1 MAQVTLDR
9 LTKHFDDNPVVKD
22 ISLTVADGE
31 FFSLLGPSGCGKTTI
46 LRMIAGFIFPTSGSV
61 RFDGQDVTG
70 VPAHRRNTGMVFQ
83 NYALF
88 PHMTVFEN
96 VAFGL
101 RTRKV
106 PGPEMADRV
115 AQALGLVGLTGLE
128 RRPVPQLSGGQQQRV
143 ALARAVV
150 IEPDLLLLDEPLSN
164 LDAKL
169 REETRDQIRELQ
181 TKLGI
186 TAVYVTHDQEE
197 ALAVSDRIAV
207 MEEGECRQLDR
218 PDVIYRRP
226 ANRFVAAFMGNMNL
240 WEGVVSVEGSGAV
253 FRHESGLTVPLPT
266 AASPVSPVSPA
277 AGDEPASAASA
288 PHDGEPASASS
299 APADG
304 EPASASSAPA
314 GAEPSDGH
322 VCLALHPQAARLTGD
337 ETEGTVEGV
346 VSARRFKGATV
357 EFTIDAAGVSIQVVE
372 SADAPMAARQPGDPV
387 RVRVPG
393 DQAIILRD

>member
-1 MAQVTLDR
+1 MAQVTLNR
-9 LTKHFDDNPVVKD
+9 LTKHFDDTPVVKGV
-22 ISLTVADGE
+22 SLTVADGE

-46 LRMIAGFIFPTSGSV
+46 LRMIAGFIFPTSGTV
-61 RFDGQDVTG
+61 RFNDQDVTH
-70 VPAHRRNTGMVFQ
+70 VPANRRNTGMVFQ

-106 PGPEMADRV
+106 PAAETTDRV
-115 AQALGLVGLTGLE
+115 ARALDLVGLAGLE
-128 RRPVPQLSGGQQQRV
+128 QRPVPQLSGGQQQRV

-164 LDAKL
+164 LDTKL

-186 TAVYVTHDQEE
+186 TAIYVTHDQEE

-218 PDVIYRRP
+218 PDAIYRRP

-240 WEGVVSVEGSGAV
+240 WEGVLATDGGRTV
-253 FRHESGLTVPLPT
+253 FRHASGLAVALP
-266 AASPVSPVSPA
+266 APGSSP
-277 AGDEPASAASA
+277 
-288 PHDGEPASASS
+288 
-299 APADG
+299 APADTAPTEDAAAPAEDA
-304 EPASASSAPA
+304 EPADDAAPA
-314 GAEPSDGH
+314 EGPVH
-322 VCLALHPQAARLTGD
+322 LALHPQAAQLTD
-337 ETEGTVEGV
+337 EDTEGTVAGV
-346 VSARRFKGATV
+346 VTTRRFKGATV
-357 EFTIDAAGVSIQVVE
+357 EFTVDAGGIYIQVVE
-372 SADAPMAARQPGDPV
+372 NAEGPMAECQSGDTV
-387 RVRVPG
+387 RVRIPG

>member
-9 LTKHFDDNPVVKD
+9 LTKHFDDNPVVRD

-115 AQALGLVGLTGLE
+115 ARALGLVGLTGLE

-240 WEGVVSVEGSGAV
+240 WEGVVSVEGGGAV
-253 FRHESGLTVPLPT
+253 FRHESGLTVPLPP
-266 AASPVSPVSPA
+266 AALPVSSA
-277 AGDEPASAASA
+277 ADDEPASAASA
-288 PHDGEPASASS
+288 P
-299 APADG
+299 ADG
-304 EPASASSAPA
+304 EPPTD
-314 GAEPSDGH
+314 AEPPDGP
-322 VCLALHPQAARLTGD
+322 VCLALHPQAARLTED

-357 EFTIDAAGVSIQVVE
+357 EFTIDAGGVSIQVVE
-372 SADAPMAARQPGDPV
+372 NAEGPMAARQPGDPV

>member
-1 MAQVTLDR
+1 MAQVTLNR
-9 LTKHFDDNPVVKD
+9 LTKHFDDTPVVKG

-46 LRMIAGFIFPTSGSV
+46 LRMIAGFTFPTSGTV
-61 RFDGQDVTG
+61 LFDGQDVTH
-70 VPAHRRNTGMVFQ
+70 VPANRRNTGMVFQ

-106 PGPEMADRV
+106 AAAETTDRV
-115 AQALGLVGLTGLE
+115 ARALDLVGLAGLE
-128 RRPVPQLSGGQQQRV
+128 QRPVPQLSGGQQQRV

-186 TAVYVTHDQEE
+186 TAIYVTHDQEE

-218 PDVIYRRP
+218 PDMIYRRP

-240 WEGVVSVEGSGAV
+240 WEGVLATDEGRTV
-253 FRHESGLTVPLPT
+253 FRHGSGLTVALPALASRT
-266 AASPVSPVSPA
+266 PSASLPSPASPVSPA
-277 AGDEPASAASA
+277 DDAEPADAAPVDDAA
-288 PHDGEPASASS
+288 PVADA
-299 APADG
+299 APADD
-304 EPASASSAPA
+304 AAAA
-314 GAEPSDGH
+314 GPEGPVH
-322 VCLALHPQAARLTGD
+322 LALHPQAVRLTED
-337 ETEGTVEGV
+337 DSAGTVGGV
-346 VSARRFKGATV
+346 VTTRRFKGATV
-357 EFTIDAAGVSIQVVE
+357 EFTVDAGGVSIQVVE
-372 SADAPMAARQPGDPV
+372 NAEDPLAARQPGDTV
-387 RVRVPG
+387 RVRIPG

>member
-1 MAQVTLDR
+1 MAQVTLNR
-9 LTKHFDDNPVVKD
+9 LTKHFDDNPVVKG

-61 RFDGQDVTG
+61 LFNDQDVTH
-70 VPAHRRNTGMVFQ
+70 VPANRRNTGMVFQ

-106 PGPEMADRV
+106 AAAETSDRV
-115 AQALGLVGLTGLE
+115 ARALYLVGLAGLE
-128 RRPVPQLSGGQQQRV
+128 QRPVPQLSGGQQQRV

-186 TAVYVTHDQEE
+186 TAIYVTHDQEE

-218 PDVIYRRP
+218 PDTIYRRP

-240 WEGVVSVEGSGAV
+240 WKGVLKTEEGRPV
-253 FRHESGLTVPLPT
+253 FRHAGGLTVVLP
-266 AASPVSPVSPA
+266 SPA
-277 AGDEPASAASA
+277 D
-288 PHDGEPASASS
+288 DS
-299 APADG
+299 APADESALADESTLADG
-304 EPASASSAPA
+304 TAPADDSAP
-314 GAEPSDGH
+314 GGDSTPGGT
-322 VCLALHPQAARLTGD
+322 VYLALHPQAAQLTD
-337 ETEGTVEGV
+337 EDSEGTVGGV
-346 VSARRFKGATV
+346 VTTRRYKGATV
-357 EFTIDAAGVSIQVVE
+357 EFTVDAGGVSIQVVE
-372 SADAPMAARQPGDPV
+372 HAEGPMAERQPGDAV
-387 RVRVPG
+387 RVRIPG

>member
-1 MAQVTLDR
+1 MAQVTLNR
-9 LTKHFDDNPVVKD
+9 LTKHFDDTPVVKG

-46 LRMIAGFIFPTSGSV
+46 LRMIAGFTFPTSGTV
-61 RFDGQDVTG
+61 LFDGQDVTH
-70 VPAHRRNTGMVFQ
+70 VPANRRNTGMVFQ

-106 PGPEMADRV
+106 AGAEMADRV
-115 AQALGLVGLTGLE
+115 ERALDLVGLAGLE
-128 RRPVPQLSGGQQQRV
+128 ERPVPQLSGGQQQRV

-186 TAVYVTHDQEE
+186 TAIYVTHDQEE

-218 PDVIYRRP
+218 PDAIYRRP

-240 WEGVVSVEGSGAV
+240 WEGVLETDGESTV
-253 FRHESGLTVPLPT
+253 FRHASGLTVALPAPPST
-266 AASPVSPVSPA
+266 HASA
-277 AGDEPASAASA
+277 DDNAEPADDA
-288 PHDGEPASASS
+288 
-299 APADG
+299 APADDA
-304 EPASASSAPA
+304 EPAD
-314 GAEPSDGH
+314 GAELTDDAAPVGRP
-322 VCLALHPQAARLTGD
+322 VYLALHPQAVRLTED
-337 ETEGTVEGV
+337 DSEGTVGGV
-346 VSARRFKGATV
+346 VTARRFKGATV
-357 EFTIDAAGVSIQVVE
+357 EFTVDAGGVSIQVVE
-372 SADAPMAARQPGDPV
+372 NAESPMAACQPGDTV
-387 RVRVPG
+387 RVRIPG

>member
-9 LTKHFDDNPVVKD
+9 LTKHFDDTPVVKG

-46 LRMIAGFIFPTSGSV
+46 LRMIAGFIFPTSGAV
-61 RFDGQDVTG
+61 RFDGQDVTSL
-70 VPAHRRNTGMVFQ
+70 PAHRRNTGMVFQ

-106 PGPEMADRV
+106 AGSEIADRV
-115 AQALGLVGLTGLE
+115 ARALDLVGLTGLE

-164 LDAKL
+164 LDTKL

-240 WEGVVSVEGSGAV
+240 WKGVVSSEGGGTV
-253 FRHESGLTVPLPT
+253 FRHESGLTVPLP
-266 AASPVSPVSPA
+266 SPSAEADEGAPSSP
-277 AGDEPASAASA
+277 SAEAESA
-288 PHDGEPASASS
+288 DSA
-299 APADG
+299 
-304 EPASASSAPA
+304 EH
-314 GAEPSDGH
+314 AEGTVH
-322 VCLALHPQAARLTGD
+322 LALHPQAARLTGD
-337 ETEGTVEGV
+337 DAESTVAGI
-346 VSARRFKGATV
+346 VSSRRFKGATV
-357 EFTIDAAGVSIQVVE
+357 EFTIDAGGVPIQVVE
-372 SADAPMAARQPGDPV
+372 NAEIPIAASQPGDTV
-387 RVRVPG
+387 RVHIPG
-393 DQAIILRD
+393 DQAVILGD

>member
-1 MAQVTLDR
+1 MAQVTLNR
-9 LTKHFDDNPVVKD
+9 LTKHFDDTPVVKG

-46 LRMIAGFIFPTSGSV
+46 LRMIAGFIFPTSGTV
-61 RFDGQDVTG
+61 LFDNQDVSYI
-70 VPAHRRNTGMVFQ
+70 PAHRRNTGMVFQ

-88 PHMTVFEN
+88 PHMTVYEN

-106 PGPEMADRV
+106 AGPEMADRV

-128 RRPVPQLSGGQQQRV
+128 QRPVPQLSGGQQQRV

-164 LDAKL
+164 LDTKL

-186 TAVYVTHDQEE
+186 TAIYVTHDQEE

-207 MEEGECRQLDR
+207 MEEGVCRQLDR
-218 PDVIYRRP
+218 PDAIYRRP
-226 ANRFVAAFMGNMNL
+226 ANRFVATFMGNMNL
-240 WEGVVSVEGSGAV
+240 WEGVVATDGGRTV
-253 FRHESGLTVPLPT
+253 FRHQSGLVVSLPVDT
-266 AASPVSPVSPA
+266 EPVEGPV
-277 AGDEPASAASA
+277 
-288 PHDGEPASASS
+288 H
-299 APADG
+299 
-304 EPASASSAPA
+304 
-314 GAEPSDGH
+314 
-322 VCLALHPQAARLTGD
+322 LALHPEAAGLTGD
-337 ETEGTVEGV
+337 DDEGTVKGV
-346 VSARRFKGATV
+346 VTARRYKGATV
-357 EFTIDAAGVSIQVVE
+357 EFTVDAGGVSIQVVE
-372 SADAPMAARQPGDPV
+372 NAEGPMAASQPGEAV
-387 RVRVPG
+387 RVHIPG

>member
-1 MAQVTLDR
+1 MAQVTLNR
-9 LTKHFDDNPVVKD
+9 LTKHFDDTPVVKG

-46 LRMIAGFIFPTSGSV
+46 LRMIAGFIFPTSGTV
-61 RFDGQDVTG
+61 CFDEQDVTN
-70 VPAHRRNTGMVFQ
+70 VPANRRNTGMVFQ

-106 PGPEMADRV
+106 TGAEIADRV
-115 AQALGLVGLTGLE
+115 ARALDLVGLSGLE
-128 RRPVPQLSGGQQQRV
+128 QRPVPQMSGGQQQRV

-186 TAVYVTHDQEE
+186 TAIYVTHDQEE

-218 PDVIYRRP
+218 PDAIYRRP
-226 ANRFVAAFMGNMNL
+226 ANRFVAAFMGSMNL
-240 WEGVVSVEGSGAV
+240 WEGVVTDEGSGAV
-253 FRHESGLTVPLPT
+253 FRHESGLTVQLP
-266 AASPVSPVSPA
+266 PPPA
-277 AGDEPASAASA
+277 DKEPASPSS
-288 PHDGEPASASS
+288 PPADAESASS
-299 APADG
+299 SPVADKEPATPSSPPADA
-304 EPASASSAPA
+304 ESDSLPSPASPA
-314 GAEPSDGH
+314 KGP
-322 VCLALHPQAARLTGD
+322 VCLALHPQAARLTDD
-337 ETEGTVEGV
+337 ESEGTVEGV
-346 VSARRFKGATV
+346 VSTRRFKGAIV
-357 EFTIDAAGVSIQVVE
+357 EFTIDAGGVPIQVVVN
-372 SADAPMAARQPGDPV
+372 ADQPMAASQPGD
-387 RVRVPG
+387 RVRVLIPG

>member
-9 LTKHFDDNPVVKD
+9 LTKHFDDNPVVRD

-61 RFDGQDVTG
+61 RFDGQDVTS

-115 AQALGLVGLTGLE
+115 ARALGLVGLTGLE

-240 WEGVVSVEGSGAV
+240 WEGVVLVEGGGAV
-253 FRHESGLTVPLPT
+253 FRHESGLTVPLP
-266 AASPVSPVSPA
+266 PA
-277 AGDEPASAASA
+277 AE
-288 PHDGEPASASS
+288 
-299 APADG
+299 
-304 EPASASSAPA
+304 
-314 GAEPSDGH
+314 GAEPPDGP
-322 VCLALHPQAARLTGD
+322 VCLALHPQAARLTED
-337 ETEGTVEGV
+337 EAEGTVEGV

-372 SADAPMAARQPGDPV
+372 NAEGPMAARQPGDPV

>member
-9 LTKHFDDNPVVKD
+9 LTKHFDDTPVVKG

-46 LRMIAGFIFPTSGSV
+46 LRMIAGFIFPTSGAV
-61 RFDGQDVTG
+61 RFDGQDVTSL
-70 VPAHRRNTGMVFQ
+70 PAHRRNTGMVFQ

-106 PGPEMADRV
+106 AGPEIADRV
-115 AQALGLVGLTGLE
+115 ARALDLVGLTGLE

-164 LDAKL
+164 LDTKL

-240 WEGVVSVEGSGAV
+240 WEGVVSSERGGIV
-253 FRHESGLTVPLPT
+253 FRHESGLTVPLPSPT
-266 AASPVSPVSPA
+266 AEA
-277 AGDEPASAASA
+277 ESADSA
-288 PHDGEPASASS
+288 EHAEGADPIANAEGADPTTSAQ
-299 APADG
+299 
-304 EPASASSAPA
+304 
-314 GAEPSDGH
+314 PSEGTVH
-322 VCLALHPQAARLTGD
+322 LALHPQAARLTGD
-337 ETEGTVEGV
+337 DAESTVAGV
-346 VSARRFKGATV
+346 VSTRRFKGATV
-357 EFTIDAAGVSIQVVE
+357 EFTIDAGGVPIQVVE
-372 SADAPMAARQPGDPV
+372 NAEVPIAASQPGDTV
-387 RVRVPG
+387 RVHIPG
-393 DQAIILRD
+393 DQAVILGD

>member
-1 MAQVTLDR
+1 MAQVTLHR
-9 LTKHFDDNPVVKD
+9 LTKQFDDTPVVKG

-46 LRMIAGFIFPTSGSV
+46 LRMIAGFTFPTSGTV
-61 RFDGQDVTG
+61 LFDGQDVTS
-70 VPAHRRNTGMVFQ
+70 VPANRRNTGMVFQ

-106 PGPEMADRV
+106 AGSEIADRV
-115 AQALGLVGLTGLE
+115 AHALDLVGLTGLE
-128 RRPVPQLSGGQQQRV
+128 QRPVPQLSGGQQQRV

-169 REETRDQIRELQ
+169 REETRDQIRALQ
-181 TKLGI
+181 TTLGI
-186 TAVYVTHDQEE
+186 TAIYVTHDQEE

-240 WEGVVSVEGSGAV
+240 WEGVLASEGGRTV
-253 FRHESGLTVPLPT
+253 FRHASGLAVTLP
-266 AASPVSPVSPA
+266 SPPSLPSPTS
-277 AGDEPASAASA
+277 PASAPSV
-288 PHDGEPASASS
+288 PDDGEPPDDVE
-299 APADG
+299 PADHA
-304 EPASASSAPA
+304 EPAE
-314 GAEPSDGH
+314 GT
-322 VCLALHPQAARLTGD
+322 VYLALHPQAARLTEHD
-337 ETEGTVEGV
+337 SEGTVGGV
-346 VSARRFKGATV
+346 VATRRFKGATA
-357 EFTIDAAGVSIQVVE
+357 EFTVDAGGVSIQVVE
-372 SADAPMAARQPGDPV
+372 SAEGPMAARQPGETV
-387 RVRVPG
+387 RVHIPG

>member
-1 MAQVTLDR
+1 MAQVTLNR
-9 LTKHFDDNPVVKD
+9 LTKHFDDTPVVKG

-46 LRMIAGFIFPTSGSV
+46 LRMIAGFIFPTSGTV
-61 RFDGQDVTG
+61 LFDDQDVTH
-70 VPAHRRNTGMVFQ
+70 VPANRRNTGMVFQ

-106 PGPEMADRV
+106 AAAETSDRV
-115 AQALGLVGLTGLE
+115 ARALDLVGLAGLE
-128 RRPVPQLSGGQQQRV
+128 QRPVPQLSGGQQQRV

-186 TAVYVTHDQEE
+186 TAIYVTHDQEE

-218 PDVIYRRP
+218 PDAIYRRP

-240 WEGVVSVEGSGAV
+240 WEGVLEKDGGTTV
-253 FRHESGLTVPLPT
+253 FRHASGLAVTLPPST
-266 AASPVSPVSPA
+266 SSPA
-277 AGDEPASAASA
+277 PDDDATPADTAPVDDAAESLS
-288 PHDGEPASASS
+288 PP
-299 APADG
+299 APADDDA
-304 EPASASSAPA
+304 EPADDAQAA
-314 GAEPSDGH
+314 GPDDA
-322 VCLALHPQAARLTGD
+322 VYLALHPQAARLTD
-337 ETEGTVEGV
+337 EDTEDTVDGV
-346 VSARRFKGATV
+346 VTTRRFKGATV
-357 EFTIDAAGVSIQVVE
+357 EFTVDAGGVSIQVVE
-372 SADAPMAARQPGDPV
+372 NAEGPMAGCQPGDAV
-387 RVRVPG
+387 RVRIPG
-393 DQAIILRD
+393 DQAVILRD

>member
-1 MAQVTLDR
+1 MAQVTLNR
-9 LTKHFDDNPVVKD
+9 LTKHFDDTPVVKG

-46 LRMIAGFIFPTSGSV
+46 LRMIAGFTFPTSGTV
-61 RFDGQDVTG
+61 RFDDEDVTHL
-70 VPAHRRNTGMVFQ
+70 PANRRNTGMVFQ

-106 PGPEMADRV
+106 AGPEMADRV
-115 AQALGLVGLTGLE
+115 AHALDLVGLTGLE
-128 RRPVPQLSGGQQQRV
+128 KRPVPQLSGGQQQRV

-169 REETRDQIRELQ
+169 REETRDQIRALQ
-181 TKLGI
+181 TTLGI
-186 TAVYVTHDQEE
+186 TAIYVTHDQEE

-207 MEEGECRQLDR
+207 MEEGVCRQLDR

-240 WEGVVSVEGSGAV
+240 WEGVLATDGGRPV
-253 FRHESGLTVPLPT
+253 FKHASGLVVTLPAST
-266 AASPVSPVSPA
+266 ETASPAYRPSSA
-277 AGDEPASAASA
+277 DDTEPADDA
-288 PHDGEPASASS
+288 EPAQG
-299 APADG
+299 P
-304 EPASASSAPA
+304 EPAE
-314 GAEPSDGH
+314 GT
-322 VCLALHPQAARLTGD
+322 VYLALHPQAVRLTED
-337 ETEGTVEGV
+337 DAKGTVGGV
-346 VSARRFKGATV
+346 ISARRFKGATV
-357 EFTIDAAGVSIQVVE
+357 EFTIDAGDVSIQVVE
-372 SADAPMAARQPGDPV
+372 SAEGPLAARQPGEPV
-387 RVRVPG
+387 RVRIPG